1 MWKRLRDVGLPRSP
15 VEWTALLLVCVAVL
29 SGNWA
34 ADGLK
39 AIVTGFSTASRV
51 TLSAWL
57 YGGLACLVF
66 LVSVVAAYCLR
77 RLFSDVRSL
86 SEQSCKGHEGWILVL
101 SKSNAEQTPAFTEF
115 PCPIRRGGD
124 VVVLEGES
132 LHEDIERL
140 ETLKAHSPSSYW
152 NWQQV
157 LRALER
163 HRGRLRRVR
172 LIGSTDGSFDQLAS
186 CARLLRRYAP
196 GVEVEPFGRAVDF
209 ENFRD
214 LVTVIREVI
223 RDELAAKIEPR
234 DMVVDVTGGQKPASA
249 AAAAVTL
256 KSRVRFGYVQTN
268 PRYDVKCYDVVFE
281 APASAENP

>member
-1 MWKRLRDVGLPRSP
+1 MWKRMRDVGLPRSP
-15 VEWTALLLVCVAVL
+15 VEWAALLLVCVAVL

-39 AIVTGFSTASRV
+39 TIVTSLASTSGV
-51 TLSAWL
+51 TLFTWL
-57 YGGLACLVF
+57 YGGLTSVVF
-66 LVSVVAAYCLR
+66 GASVVAAYCLR

-86 SEQSCKGHEGWILVL
+86 SEQSCKGHEGWILVV
-101 SKSNAEQTPAFTEF
+101 SKSNVELTPAFPEF
-115 PCPIRRGGD
+115 LCPIRRGGD
-124 VVVLEGES
+124 VVVLDGQS

-140 ETLKAHSPSSYW
+140 EKLKTNNSSNYW
-152 NWQQV
+152 NWQQI

-163 HRGRLRRVR
+163 HRGRLKRVR
-172 LIGSTDGSFDQLAS
+172 LIGSTDGSFDQLES
-186 CARLLRRYAP
+186 CAELVRRYAP
-196 GVEVEPFGRAVDF
+196 GVVVEPFTRPVDF

-223 RDELAAKIEPR
+223 REEATAKIEPR

-268 PRYDVKCYDVVFE
+268 PRYDVKCYDAVFE
-281 APASAENP
+281 APTSAENP